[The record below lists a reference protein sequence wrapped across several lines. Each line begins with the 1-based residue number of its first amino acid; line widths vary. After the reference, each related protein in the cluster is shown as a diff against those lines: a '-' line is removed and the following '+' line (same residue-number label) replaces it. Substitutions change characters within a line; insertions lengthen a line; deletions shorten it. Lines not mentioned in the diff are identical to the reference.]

1 MKKLIIAV
9 LLISASS
16 SVFACDYEYT
26 DTNGSDICAT
36 AGEQEVTITVD
47 NGDEHQGE
55 WVGNGEVQDNET
67 GEVTEVSQ

>member
-1 MKKLIIAV
+1 MKNLIIMCV
-9 LLISASS
+9 LFAISCAAI
-16 SVFACDYEYT
+16 ACDYEYT
-26 DTNGSDICAT
+26 DTNGSNICAT
-36 AGEQEVTITVD
+36 EGEQEVTITVD

>member
-9 LLISASS
+9 SLVSASF

-26 DTNGSDICAT
+26 DSNGSDICAT
-36 AGEQEVTITVD
+36 AGEQEVTITVES
-47 NGDEHQGE
+47 GDEHQGE

-67 GEVTEVSQ
+67 GEVTEVVQ